1 MRWLVFLVFYVI
13 AAALAPKV
21 IGYGSLLLVGLL
33 LIRSV
38 ARLFSHSEEE
48 GEPVATLPEAPA
60 AAPTAFV
67 PVPSPQAPLADG
79 PALAVAETD
88 EEFLARQRA
97 ANFSHDP
104 SH

>member
-21 IGYGSLLLVGLL
+21 VGYGSLLLIAAL
-33 LIRSV
+33 LIRSI
-38 ARLFSHSEEE
+38 ARLFSHDQGE
-48 GEPVATLPEAPA
+48 GEAVATQPEAQAP
-60 AAPTAFV
+60 APTAYV
-67 PVPSPQAPLADG
+67 PLPSTQPPLAEG
-79 PALAVAETD
+79 SALAAAESD